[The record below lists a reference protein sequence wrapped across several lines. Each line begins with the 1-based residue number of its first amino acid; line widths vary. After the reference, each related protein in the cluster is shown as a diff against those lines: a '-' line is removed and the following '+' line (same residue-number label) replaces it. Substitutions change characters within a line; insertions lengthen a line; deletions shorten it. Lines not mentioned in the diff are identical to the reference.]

1 MRGLLLGFVAIG
13 CAISI
18 GFVLFTG
25 LPVASAQDAPSPT
38 LVISTPTP
46 TPNIVIL
53 PTVTPHPGQ
62 ANSASGEDRY
72 TVQAD
77 DTLLSVA
84 LEMGIDLDEMGC
96 VLSPEFSVEQPLVI
110 GDLLRALPDDM
121 ICHQVA
127 EGESLT
133 SIAALYGVA
142 TESIVSLPWNRL
154 TKELA
159 AAPELPIG
167 RFVRVPVA
175 LASSLDLPV
184 SVVRPADG
192 RFLSWILTQPVN
204 STPHTGWGTGGV
216 RREASYAPVP
226 ADWPYGSGSFTWPS
240 YGWLTQGYRRDH
252 RAIDIAAPVGAPV
265 TAADRGVVLR
275 SGWNSQGYGNFVV
288 IDHNIDIITLYA
300 HLDTIFVEVGDVV
313 AQGQVL
319 GTVGSTG
326 NSTGPHLHF
335 EIRDFGRLVNPLE
348 WLAR

>member
-1 MRGLLLGFVAIG
+1 MRGLLLRLAATA
-13 CAISI
+13 CAITI
-18 GFVLFTG
+18 GLA
-25 LPVASAQDAPSPT
+25 LSLSRPSASAQDAPPAT

-46 TPNIVIL
+46 TPVVVIL
-53 PTVTPHPGQ
+53 PTATPNPGR
-62 ANSASGEDRY
+62 SVVASGGDRY
-72 TVQAD
+72 IVQAG

-96 VLSPEFSVEQPLVI
+96 VDSPQFSVEQPLVI
-110 GDLLRALPDDM
+110 GDSLRALPDDV

-133 SIAALYGVA
+133 SIATLYGVDSQA
-142 TESIVSLPWNRL
+142 VLGLPWNQL
-154 TKELA
+154 TDKLA
-159 AAPELPIG
+159 SVPELPIG

-175 LASSLDLPV
+175 LTSSLDL
-184 SVVRPADG
+184 VVGVARPADG
-192 RFLSWILTQPVN
+192 RFLSWILAQPVN
-204 STPHTGWGTGGV
+204 STPHAGLGTGGA
-216 RREASYAPVP
+216 RREGSYAPVP

-265 TAADRGVVLR
+265 TAADRGVVVR

-288 IDHNIDIITLYA
+288 IDHNIDLITLYA

-335 EIRDFGRLVNPLE
+335 EIRDFGRLINPLE
-348 WLAR
+348 LLAR